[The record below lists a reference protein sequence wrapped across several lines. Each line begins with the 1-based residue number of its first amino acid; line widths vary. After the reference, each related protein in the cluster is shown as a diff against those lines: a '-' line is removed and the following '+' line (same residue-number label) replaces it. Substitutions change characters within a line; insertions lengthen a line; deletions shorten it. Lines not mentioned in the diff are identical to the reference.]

1 MELLARGLLTQ
12 VVIVAARLGIPDL
25 VAAAPRSVDELA
37 DETGSDRAA
46 LARLVRALVAL
57 GFLGREPDGR
67 VVATPLSCAFEDGP
81 LRAFAA
87 WAGEIWASWGALG
100 HSVATG
106 GPAFRH
112 VHGVGVFEHFARD
125 AGAAAVF
132 QGWMTA
138 QSQLQTP
145 PLVAAIDLAGVRWL
159 VDVGG
164 GRGALLAALL
174 EARPGMRGTL
184 YDLPDVVAG
193 AAALRADGLAGR
205 AEAVGGDFFEAVP
218 EGADRYVLK
227 FILHDWDD
235 ERAVHILGSVR
246 RSIPPHGR
254 LLVLEHLLPEEDGY
268 AHAVWLDMNML
279 ALTDGGRERT
289 ESEYRGLL
297 ARAGFELLRVTP
309 SAAAIQVLEA
319 EPV

>member
-1 MELLARGLLTQ
+1 
-12 VVIVAARLGIPDL
+12 
-25 VAAAPRSVDELA
+25 
-37 DETGSDRAA
+37 
-46 LARLVRALVAL
+46 
-57 GFLGREPDGR
+57 
-67 VVATPLSCAFEDGP
+67 
-81 LRAFAA
+81 
-87 WAGEIWASWGALG
+87 
-100 HSVATG
+100 
-106 GPAFRH
+106 
-112 VHGVGVFEHFARD
+112 
-125 AGAAAVF
+125 
-132 QGWMTA
+132 
-138 QSQLQTP
+138 
-145 PLVAAIDLAGVRWL
+145 
-159 VDVGG
+159 VGG

-193 AAALRADGLAGR
+193 AVALRADGLAGR

-218 EGADRYVLK
+218 GGADRYVLK

-235 ERAVHILGSVR
+235 ERAVRILGSVR
-246 RSIPPHGR
+246 RAIPPHGR

-297 ARAGFELLRVTP
+297 ALAGFELLRVTP

-319 EPV
+319 APA